1 VPRIKEIRRRRI
13 EPRRAEELPLDKA
26 LAILELLASQ
36 PAGLTVFE
44 IAARLDVPAVKVTRS
59 IAILQ
64 RRGWLQHLPGCD
76 RLVLGERVAGISGG

>member
-1 VPRIKEIRRRRI
+1 
-13 EPRRAEELPLDKA
+13 LSLDKS
-26 LAILELLASQ
+26 LAILELLAAH

-44 IAARLDVPAVKVTRS
+44 IAGRMDVPAARVTRS

-76 RLVLGERVAGISGG
+76 RLVFGERRRDLRR